1 MMRGGGRRGERGRGR
16 GRGEENDPSHSLSLS
31 FSLQLTRQGQHPG
44 GRADGGRH
52 EGKAAARFFGCL
64 LSGRRPLAGRGRLA
78 LEHLLGVDLARMT
91 LASAEGAARRR
102 AAAARKATWR
112 GAVVGSGREGGR
124 EGGGEGGG
132 LKNGEGVRWMREES
146 EWLPRA
152 RAACVSAPPRVT
164 PIPAQARRKGQPFGR
179 ERGIGAQG
187 PWHRGRSQGE
197 RGVHRLRCTRLAT
210 AAPPRPPRR
219 PAALFFSLISHASGE
234 RLRYLTERLV
244 RQWTGPLRHRP
255 RATTRKKKTFFLWR
269 KARRGLRVR
278 VARPCSFSSLPSIY
292 RLTSLARCGR
302 AGQGGTHGEGGH
314 CAVGACGR

>member
-1 MMRGGGRRGERGRGR
+1 M
-16 GRGEENDPSHSLSLS
+16 
-31 FSLQLTRQGQHPG
+31 
-44 GRADGGRH
+44 
-52 EGKAAARFFGCL
+52 
-64 LSGRRPLAGRGRLA
+64 
-78 LEHLLGVDLARMT
+78 
-91 LASAEGAARRR
+91 
-102 AAAARKATWR
+102 
-112 GAVVGSGREGGR
+112 
-124 EGGGEGGG
+124 
-132 LKNGEGVRWMREES
+132 KNGEGVRWMREES

-278 VARPCSFSSLPSIY
+278 VSPLFLLLSSFHLPTHQPCPLRPGGTGRHAR
-292 RLTSLARCGR
+292 RGR
-302 AGQGGTHGEGGH
+302 ALCGGSVW
-314 CAVGACGR
+314 ALRGREKQRV

>member
-78 LEHLLGVDLARMT
+78 LEHLLGVRLGEDDL
-91 LASAEGAARRR
+91 GV
-102 AAAARKATWR
+102 R
-112 GAVVGSGREGGR
+112 GGGGQEEGGR
-124 EGGGEGGG
+124 GQEGHVARGGGRVWSGRREGRRRGGGG
-132 LKNGEGVRWMREES
+132 LKNGEGVRCMREES